1 MSGKFPEWKNETKGN
16 NSYKRSFK
24 IIFIKKVV
32 SFLAINNFLK
42 VKLQM
47 YNDIV
52 MTLLFAAFDFA
63 LQIYN
68 VRKKLMIF

>member
-1 MSGKFPEWKNETKGN
+1 
-16 NSYKRSFK
+16 
-24 IIFIKKVV
+24 
-32 SFLAINNFLK
+32 
-42 VKLQM
+42 M